1 MAVETLNK
9 QVQYNDILFFIVAI
23 PFINALNYY
32 LTYNNISINTHT
44 LLTFFIDTIDGYIAW
59 WMLRS
64 VIVYLDKKMPY
75 AANPLK
81 RILVQLFFTSLAALS
96 VIILLTEL
104 VNVVV
109 KDTPVP
115 ESFYRYDIFIFL
127 IWFFVLNGI
136 YVGLHYYHAMK
147 QLERLR
153 FEDKKVRTEGFP
165 VKDGRQ
171 SFIAAFDTITGFF
184 TDGDYTALVID
195 ETKKYLLD
203 RSLNQIE
210 PSLPEELFFRLN
222 RQYIIHRNAVKGF
235 TKIENGK
242 LNIILS
248 SSVHFPGQ
256 VQVSRTKAPAF
267 KTWFQPE
274 D

>member
-1 MAVETLNK
+1 MATETLNK
-9 QVQYNDILFFIVAI
+9 QVRYNDIPFFIAAI

-32 LTYNNISINTHT
+32 LTYNNISFNGYT
-44 LLTFFIDTIDGYIAW
+44 LLTFIIDTIDGYLAW
-59 WMLRS
+59 WALRS
-64 VIVYLDKKMPY
+64 VVVYLDKKMPY

-81 RILVQLFFTSLAALS
+81 RILLQLFFTSVAGLS

-104 VNVVV
+104 ANRIV

-115 ESFYRYDIFIFL
+115 AGFYRYDIFIFL

-147 QLERLR
+147 QMEKLRL
-153 FEDKKVRTEGFP
+153 EDKRIRTEGFP

-171 SFIAAFDTITGFF
+171 SFIAVFDTITGFF
-184 TDGDYTALVID
+184 TDGDYTALVLE

-210 PSLPEELFFRLN
+210 PSLPGELFFRLN
-222 RQYIIHRNAVKGF
+222 RQIIIHRNAVKGF

-248 SSVHFPGQ
+248 PSIHFPEQ

-267 KTWFQPE
+267 KNWFQPE
-274 D
+274 G